1 MFTTIKKFC
10 EDNSADNGL
19 LLIDSPTG
27 SGKTHSVLDFI
38 YYASLDERFQ
48 DRKIFFVTT
57 QKKNLPKDELK
68 ERYRREGHLDKF
80 EEKFLF
86 IDSNLNSIIDGFD
99 ENVDKAIPDEL
110 KKIDEYKRFV
120 DAVPYRRRDKRYCLD
135 EDVSEAGICRLLPCR
150 QFEETVRSTD
160 A

>member
-10 EDNSADNGL
+10 EDDSADNGL

-38 YYASLDERFQ
+38 YHASLDERFQ

-68 ERYRREGHLDKF
+68 ERYRREGHLDYQ
-80 EEKFLF
+80 L
-86 IDSNLNSIIDGFD
+86 
-99 ENVDKAIPDEL
+99 
-110 KKIDEYKRFV
+110 
-120 DAVPYRRRDKRYCLD
+120 
-135 EDVSEAGICRLLPCR
+135 
-150 QFEETVRSTD
+150 
-160 A
+160 